1 MTDCVEIAITS
12 DGSEQLWSCC
22 AWNVRTGTQLMPYR
36 HGGAPAVKTLQV
48 VSNRYIVA
56 GHQAKPL
63 LHIWPINKQ
72 DPSNVKY
79 LLAGSPQAV
88 AVSPDGNYCI
98 VAHEDSFNVYMLVN
112 GINVAAVSHHF
123 GKITALK
130 FTDDGSHF
138 VSAAQDCRVVV
149 WSLAKTVLQKDNKLL
164 YEFADFTLPVSDIY
178 VGKGGM
184 KALLA
189 VASLDRSCKI
199 YDLASGKMVLNLVF
213 PVALSVVTMN
223 GLETELYVGNKQGS
237 IFICNLQSTPRSKEI
252 HLPQSLL
259 VPNTLKGHQKAVTC
273 LSMSMDNETLLSG
286 GEDAVVI
293 VWHVKTRTQLKVIP
307 HKGPI
312 TNAFFL
318 ITPKLMFDQSV
329 TVNVP
334 FPAFHKKPITRGS
347 REAVSME
354 LTTTKHSLRE
364 RTDTA
369 PVVINRLSGQATKDN
384 EISEVQRLEKV
395 VHKLKTINRDLY
407 EQSIRFMMSDV
418 NGHSKGATKQV
429 AEG

>member
-1 MTDCVEIAITS
+1 
-12 DGSEQLWSCC
+12 
-22 AWNVRTGTQLMPYR
+22 MPYR
-36 HGGAPAVKTLQV
+36 HGGAPALNTLQIV
-48 VSNRYIVA
+48 NNRYIVA

-63 LHIWPINKQ
+63 LHIWPINRQ
-72 DPSNVKY
+72 EPVNVKY
-79 LLAGSPQAV
+79 LLAGSPKAI

-98 VAHEDSFNVYMLVN
+98 VAHAYSFNVYNLAT
-112 GINVAAVSHHF
+112 GANVATVSHHY
-123 GKITALK
+123 GNITALK

-149 WSLAKTVLQKDNKLL
+149 WSLAKTVLQKDNKML
-164 YEFADFTLPVSDIY
+164 YEFADYTLPVSDIY

-189 VASLDRSCKI
+189 AASLDRSCKI
-199 YDLASGKMVLNLVF
+199 YDLASGKMVLNVVF
-213 PVALSVVTMN
+213 PVALSVLTLN
-223 GLETELYVGNKQGS
+223 ALETELYVGDKKGS
-237 IFICNLQSTPRSKEI
+237 IFTCNLQSTPRSKEI
-252 HLPQSLL
+252 HLHQGLL

-286 GEDAVVI
+286 GEDEVVI
-293 VWHVKTRTQLKVIP
+293 VWHVKTRQQLKVIP

-329 TVNVP
+329 ALNVP
-334 FPAFHKKPITRGS
+334 FPAFQRTTSS
-347 REAVSME
+347 RVDREKMSME
-354 LTTTKHSLRE
+354 FTITKHSLRE
-364 RTDTA
+364 RTETE
-369 PVVINRLSGQATKDN
+369 PVVINGLTGQATKDN

-395 VHKLKTINRDLY
+395 VHKLKSINRDLY

-418 NGHSKGATKQV
+418 NGQGKAAVKQAGKGTST
-429 AEG
+429 